1 MKTIKLKSLSLVN
14 FKGVRE
20 FHADFT
26 NAVTLV
32 SGENGTGK
40 TTLYDAYLWLL
51 FGKDS
56 AGRGDGNGG
65 FNVKTLDKNGKPIYR
80 LEHSVTGV
88 FDVDG
93 REIKLQRCLVEKW
106 NKVNGTTDEVMK
118 DETQFFIND
127 VRCGTKKEY
136 QAEISEIIPEDVFR
150 LITNPYLFPRLSAED
165 QKEMLLQMVGNISDD
180 EVAALSPEFMALLDR
195 INGTSL
201 IKYAQEV
208 AAKKKSCNDALTTIP
223 SNIEMAQKLMPEDED
238 WAALE
243 SELADKKKS
252 LADIDAQLSD
262 VSAAANAANQR
273 KVELMRLQGEKRLA
287 LGNRQNEIR
296 VQANSD
302 RNKAISDLEAM
313 ESELATMERN
323 IATKTRELETVQG
336 TISKLDKDVVGLRE
350 DFKAV
355 ALEVFVE
362 PTKESLVCPTCGEPL
377 KGDNLAKTLDRI
389 RGNFEQDKAKRQK
402 EIQARGIPMRK
413 SLDQAKAD
421 ETRLTGQ
428 ISTLQDRVLE
438 LKGKIEYAK
447 AHIPAA
453 LNVEEI
459 IGAAPQCVAL
469 ANEIEELNNQI
480 YADEK
485 PADTSELQEAK
496 AMLSESIAELNRRL
510 GKREVIARCRKEIS
524 ELEEKRIAN
533 NQAIADLECWEDT
546 YTRFL
551 KAKDEMLYERIN
563 GLFKYVSFSFLKEQ
577 KNGGEKITCVC
588 TVNGTPYPDVNAA
601 GKLNAGLDIINA
613 LCVAKGFSAPIFI
626 DNRESVNEVIPTIS
640 QVINLRVS
648 YDRTLT
654 IQ

>member
-1 MKTIKLKSLSLVN
+1 MKRISLKSLSLVN
-14 FKGVRE
+14 FKGVRS
-20 FHADFT
+20 FDASFDSDVVT
-26 NAVTLV
+26 ITGGNA
-32 SGENGTGK
+32 TGK

-65 FNVKTLDKNGKPIYR
+65 FNVKTLDENGKPIYR

-106 NKVNGTTDEVMK
+106 NKVNGSTEETMK

-150 LITNPYLFPRLSAED
+150 LITNPYLFPRLSVED

-180 EVAALSPEFMALLDR
+180 EVAALSPEFMALLDH

-223 SNIEMAQKLMPEDED
+223 SNIETAQKLMPEDED

-243 SELADKKKS
+243 SELAAKKKS

-336 TISKLDKDVVGLRE
+336 TISKLDKDIVGLRE

-402 EIQARGIPMRK
+402 EIQARGIPMRT

-428 ISTLQDRVLE
+428 ISTLQDQELE

-459 IGAAPQCVAL
+459 IGADPQCVAL

-480 YADEK
+480 YADVK

-510 GKREVIARCRKEIS
+510 GKREVIASCRKEIS

-613 LCVAKGFSAPIFI
+613 LCVAKGFSAPVFI
-626 DNRESVNEVIPTIS
+626 DNAESTNDIIPVVS
-640 QVINLRVS
+640 QCILLRVTR
-648 YDRTLT
+648 DTTLT

>member
-1 MKTIKLKSLSLVN
+1 MKTIKLKSLALVN
-14 FKGVRE
+14 FKGVRSFE
-20 FHADFT
+20 VAFDSDVVSIQGG
-26 NAVTLV
+26 NA
-32 SGENGTGK
+32 TGK

-65 FNVKTLDKNGKPIYR
+65 FNVKTLGTDGKPIYR

-88 FDVDG
+88 FEIDG

-106 NKVNGTTDEVMK
+106 SKKNGSNEESMNDE
-118 DETQFFIND
+118 QQYFIND

-136 QAEISEIIPEDVFR
+136 QAEISEIIPENVFR
-150 LITNPYLFPRLSAED
+150 MITNPHYFPRLSADD
-165 QKEMLLQMVGNISDD
+165 QKDMLLEMVGNISDEEIAATD
-180 EVAALSPEFMALLDR
+180 EGFMALLDH

-201 IKYAQEV
+201 IKFAQEI
-208 AAKKKSCNDALTTIP
+208 AAKKKSCNDALKTIP

-243 SELADKKKS
+243 KELADKKKS

-262 VSAAANAANQR
+262 VSAAANAANKR

-336 TISKLDKDVVGLRE
+336 TISKLDKDIVGLRE

-447 AHIPAA
+447 AHIPTAKNA
-453 LNVEEI
+453 DELIKVDPECI
-459 IGAAPQCVAL
+459 AL
-469 ANEIEELNNQI
+469 ANEIEELNNRLNAEIQPT
-480 YADEK
+480 DV
-485 PADTSELQEAK
+485 SELQEAK
-496 AMLSESIAELNRRL
+496 AILSESIAELNRRL
-510 GKREVIARCRKEIS
+510 GKRDTITRCQKEIE
-524 ELEEKRIAN
+524 ELEEKRVAN
-533 NQAIADLECWEDT
+533 NQAITDLERWEDT

-551 KAKDEMLYERIN
+551 KAKDEILMERIN
-563 GLFKYVSFSFLKEQ
+563 GLFSYVSFSFLKEQ
-577 KNGGEKITCVC
+577 KNGGEKLTCFC
-588 TVNGTPYPDVNAA
+588 TVNGIPYPDVNAA

-613 LCVAKGFSAPIFI
+613 ICRTKGISAPIFI
-626 DNRESVNEVIPTIS
+626 DNAESVNEIIPTIS
-640 QVINLRVS
+640 QVVNLRVS
-648 YDRTLT
+648 THRTLT